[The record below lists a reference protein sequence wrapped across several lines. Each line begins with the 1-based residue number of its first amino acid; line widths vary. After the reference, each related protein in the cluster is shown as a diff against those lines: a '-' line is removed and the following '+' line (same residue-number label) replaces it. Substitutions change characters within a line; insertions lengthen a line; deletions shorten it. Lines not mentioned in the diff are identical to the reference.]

1 MQVNL
6 DTLLGKNETIAIALS
21 GGADS
26 VALLHYMLSVS
37 KLYPVKIIALN
48 VEHGIRGEASKSDTE
63 FVAELC
69 KKLNVELLRYEV
81 DSPAY
86 AKEQKLT
93 LEQAAR
99 ALRYNCFYDAINSGK
114 CDKVATAHHLSDNA
128 ESILLNL
135 FRGTGLKGVT
145 GIEQNFENKII
156 RPFLNVEKNE
166 ITDYINKNGLSFV
179 TDQSNFDDEFT
190 RNHIRL
196 NVMTEIKKSFP
207 EVEKSISRFSQIA
220 KLENDYI
227 EEQAKN
233 ALNIKTDSV
242 QISLPLHPALIARC
256 AIMAMQAL
264 GTEKDWEKAHV
275 DSIQALS
282 RSANGTKID
291 LKNNL
296 SAIKEYDEIVIYKN
310 KSKFEQQIPFALG
323 SVQFNGLK
331 LEISL
336 IKKQISL
343 SDGLFADAD
352 KIPDSAVIRTKRD
365 GDKFTKF
372 GGGTKKLNDYLTDK
386 KVPLRLRDNLAIIA
400 NGNDILA
407 IFGLAI
413 SDKIK
418 VDENTKNIIAFN
430 QNKI

>member
-26 VALLHYMLSVS
+26 VALLHYMLSVAE
-37 KLYPVKIIALN
+37 LYPVKIIALN

-114 CDKVATAHHLSDNA
+114 CDKIATAHHLSDNA
-128 ESILLNL
+128 ESVLLNL

-145 GIEQNFENKII
+145 GIEENFENKII
-156 RPFLNVEKNE
+156 RPFLGVEKSE
-166 ITDYINKNGLSFV
+166 ILEYVKENGLSFV
-179 TDQSNFDDEFT
+179 TDKTNFDDEFT

-196 NVMTEIKKSFP
+196 NVMPEIKKAFP
-207 EVEKSISRFSQIA
+207 EAEKSISRFCSIT

-233 ALNIKTDSV
+233 ALTIKDDCV

-256 AIMAMQAL
+256 SIIAMQKL
-264 GTEKDWEKAHV
+264 GTLKDWEKAHV
-275 DSIQALS
+275 DAIQALS

-296 SAIKEYDEIVIYKN
+296 SAIKEYDKIVIYKN
-310 KSKFEQQIPFALG
+310 SLKFENELAFTLG
-323 SVQFNGLK
+323 SVQFNDLI
-331 LEISL
+331 LEILPVNNTVSL
-336 IKKQISL
+336 K
-343 SDGLFADAD
+343 DGFFADAD
-352 KIPDSAVIRTKRD
+352 KVPATAIIRTKRD

-386 KVPLRLRDNLAIIA
+386 KVPLRLRDNLAVIA

-418 VDENTKNIIAFN
+418 VDENTKKIVTFNIKDN
-430 QNKI
+430 